1 MAQQRKQLKPIPPLK
16 INRAFLDKLY
26 ARNEEKKEKI
36 KRLTLNNYE

>member
-1 MAQQRKQLKPIPPLK
+1 MVQKQKHLKSFPPLK